1 MHMKKSFDLLHL
13 DPHLLLV
20 SKPSGMLSIPGRG
33 QSAPSLSDLLRKE
46 FPELFVVHRIDR
58 ETSGVVLFARNAEAH
73 RMLSMQF
80 QEKKVSKT
88 YYALCAGQ
96 LWPEAGEIS
105 APIGENPAKAGS
117 QMVRAD
123 GKESLTRYQC
133 TERWR
138 FAGRVLFYPETGRTH
153 QIRVHARHIGH
164 PLLGDELYGQGPV
177 YLSSFKKAY
186 KQTSEDERPVLSRLA
201 LHAQS
206 ISFVHPSSG
215 VQISVD
221 APLPP
226 ELELMEKLLSKY
238 SR

>member
-1 MHMKKSFDLLHL
+1 MKNSYSLLHQ
-13 DPHLLLV
+13 DPHLLIV

-33 QSAPSLSDLLRKE
+33 QTNPSLSDLLRRD
-46 FPELFVVHRIDR
+46 FSELFVVHRIDR
-58 ETSGVVLFARNAEAH
+58 ETSGLVIFARTAEAH
-73 RMLSMQF
+73 RSLSIQF
-80 QEKKVSKT
+80 QEKRVSKT
-88 YYALCAGQ
+88 YMALCAGQ

-105 APIGENPAKAGS
+105 VPIGENPAKAGT

-138 FAGRVLFYPETGRTH
+138 FASRVLFYPETGRTH

-164 PLLGDELYGQGPV
+164 PLLGDELYGQGAV
-177 YLSSFKKAY
+177 YLSSIKRAY
-186 KQTSEDERPVLSRLA
+186 KHSAEDERPVLSRLA
-201 LHAQS
+201 LHAQA
-206 ISFVHPSSG
+206 ISFLHPSSG
-215 VQISVD
+215 VHISVK

-226 ELELMEKLLSKY
+226 ELELMEKLLGKY